1 MPILSDFLRGTSGLI
16 VFAIIFHNPTSGTK
30 GVDKQSLLA
39 AIKLANIDGEYVST
53 KSDDFEKA
61 LDQKADLFVAAGGDG
76 TIRKIIIGAREK
88 KVPIAIF
95 PLGTANNVARSLGIS
110 GTPQELVETWD
121 LEHAI
126 PFDLGVAQGSWGTT
140 SFIES
145 FGVGLFPQY
154 LISAGEEDKLEGAEN
169 LLQGRK
175 LLQKALKKA
184 KPAVLEIRVDGKALK
199 GDFLGVEVLNIS
211 FTGPGLPLGQRA
223 DATDRKLDV
232 VCFETNAKQ
241 DLAKWLDA
249 PSDSAPPVVSRQAS
263 EVQITWRNVANRLD
277 DKTFT
282 NEDAI
287 QTAELSCEKK
297 PTAVLIPKKLAIQ
310 KVHERKAGELVATR

>member
-1 MPILSDFLRGTSGLI
+1 M
-16 VFAIIFHNPTSGTK
+16 FAIIFHNPTSGTK
-30 GVDKQSLLA
+30 GIDKKSLLA
-39 AIKLANIDGEYVST
+39 AAKLANIDAEYVSV
-53 KSDDFEKA
+53 KSDNFEKA
-61 LDQKADLFVAAGGDG
+61 FDQKADLFIAAGGDG
-76 TIRKIIIGAREK
+76 TIQKVIIGAREK

-110 GTPQELVETWD
+110 GTPQELTEIWD

-126 PFDLGVAQGSWGTT
+126 PFDLGIARGSWGTT

-145 FGVGLFPQY
+145 FGVGLFPEY
-154 LISAGEEDKLEGAEN
+154 LVSAAEEDKLEGAEN
-169 LLQGRK
+169 LLRGRK

-184 KPAVLEIRVDGKALK
+184 KPVELEITIDGKALK
-199 GDFLGVEVLNIS
+199 GDFLGVEVLNIT

-232 VCFETNAKQ
+232 VCFEAKASE

-249 PSDSAPPVVSRQAS
+249 PLESPPPVVSRKAS
-263 EVQITWRNVANRLD
+263 EVLITWRHVAHRLD

-282 NEDAI
+282 YEEAI
-287 QTAELSCEKK
+287 QTAELSCERK
-297 PTAVLIPKKLAIQ
+297 PAAVLIPKRLVAQ
-310 KVHERKAGELVATR
+310 KNHERKAAEPVANK